1 MGQQEIIQL
10 LEKRNSWI
18 TAKEITEKLN
28 VNGRIVRRALM
39 VLVRFNE
46 VLRKRL
52 KNNYRF
58 EYIYKLK

>member
-46 VLRKRL
+46 GSKE
-52 KNNYRF
+52 K
-58 EYIYKLK
+58 IKK